1 MTDEKYVFMT
11 EVADKKRT
19 ARGVHNKRTHTGKR
33 GKLRFPSDN
42 MTRKEIEAMNGEV
55 KTYNIKNPMKWHE
68 FKTMP
73 DDLKRAYLKRLRDL
87 YNASNKAIGDMMGVS
102 DNCIGKEAR
111 RLGIRSLGKNERTL
125 PEWNS
130 FVKYGSPE
138 RKTEEQVEEAVCETV
153 DAEAACDMEQ
163 PEEVSFDWTP
173 EGGGSGHTPCSVEV
187 APGGLDYKDMYYMAE
202 DRWHKA
208 QEEHYMLTEKLKAVL
223 EENKILEAKL
233 SIVNLIFGG
242 NK

>member
-1 MTDEKYVFMT
+1 MTDEKYVFVS

-19 ARGVHNKRTHTGKR
+19 ARGVHNRRTHTGK
-33 GKLRFPSDN
+33 GGCKLPSEN

-68 FKTMP
+68 FKAMP
-73 DDLKRAYLKRLRDL
+73 DDLKRAYLNRLRDL
-87 YNASNKAIGDMMGVS
+87 YNASNKAIGEMMGVS
-102 DNCIGKEAR
+102 DNCIGNAAR
-111 RLGIRSLGKNERTL
+111 RLGVRSLAKNERTL

-138 RKTEEQVEEAVCETV
+138 RKPEEAACETVEAEAVC
-153 DAEAACDMEQ
+153 DMKQ
-163 PEEVSFDWTP
+163 LEEVPIDQTS
-173 EGGGSGHTPCSVEV
+173 EGVWV
-187 APGGLDYKDMYYMAE
+187 NDGGLDYKDMYYMAE
-202 DRWHKA
+202 DRWRKL
-208 QEEHYMLTEKLKAVL
+208 EEENHLLFEKLKAVM
-223 EENKILEAKL
+223 EDNKILEAKL